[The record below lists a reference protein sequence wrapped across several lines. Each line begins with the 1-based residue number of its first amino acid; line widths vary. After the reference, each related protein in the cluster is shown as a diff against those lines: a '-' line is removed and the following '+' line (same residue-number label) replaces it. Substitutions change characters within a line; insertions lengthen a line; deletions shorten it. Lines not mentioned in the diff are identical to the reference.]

1 MNCEIP
7 DEPRVEGAC
16 GWAMCVFLFLLRSV
30 ANTARNWIR
39 LSRYKS
45 RTLGKRR
52 KMLTNFFSLRVHSP
66 IYQGLW
72 QQFCGWW
79 PFPGSIA

>member
-30 ANTARNWIR
+30 ANTDLALIDE
-39 LSRYKS
+39 LF
-45 RTLGKRR
+45 R
-52 KMLTNFFSLRVHSP
+52 KGFVEELHVVVMLV
-66 IYQGLW
+66 I
-72 QQFCGWW
+72 
-79 PFPGSIA
+79 